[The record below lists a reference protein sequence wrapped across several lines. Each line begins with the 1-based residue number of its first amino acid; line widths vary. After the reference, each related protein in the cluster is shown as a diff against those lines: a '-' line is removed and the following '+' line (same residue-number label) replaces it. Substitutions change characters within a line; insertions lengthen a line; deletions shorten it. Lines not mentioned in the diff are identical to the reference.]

1 MTIKTSPEQKKT
13 QTNILLLSGLY
24 EAAKVVLFVSLIF
37 SALRE
42 GWGLAELRGRAK
54 LFPQDRKEK
63 LKLGQVSLWYKYD
76 GLVK

>member
-1 MTIKTSPEQKKT
+1 MYILQ
-13 QTNILLLSGLY
+13 IFLLLSGLY
-24 EAAKVVLFVSLIF
+24 EVVLFVSLIF
-37 SALRE
+37 SARRE